1 MTAEEFGRI
10 RRVFETALEVPEGER
25 QGYLR
30 EQCATDEERRAV
42 ARLLEA
48 EGRSAGFL
56 EAAGRAGTP
65 AEIGPYRV
73 EREIGRG
80 GMSTVFLGRRADA
93 LYDKPVAI
101 KLLDRPVWRQ
111 EEVARFRKEIRILA
125 SLEHPHIVR
134 LLEGNRAADGRLYIV
149 MEHVAGQLLQE
160 WRAARARTVAEI
172 LAVFVQICDAVGY
185 AHRNLIVHRDLK
197 PSNVVVTEDG
207 QAKLLD
213 FGIAKLLGDDE
224 ETATGM
230 WRMTVAY
237 ASPEQVRGDRNVTV
251 ATDVYSLG
259 VVLYELLTGRRPYG
273 DGEGNA
279 QATMRAVLEE
289 DPRPPRAVAAGVPRE
304 LDAVVM
310 KALRKDSGER
320 YGTVEELR
328 QDCLRFLGG
337 LPVEAMR
344 GGAAYRMRKFA
355 ARHKAPLAAAGL
367 AAGLAGFGVAS
378 VLHYAREAEA
388 RLVDLVR
395 VNTTIVKALWQTP
408 GRQTAE
414 LRVLEESARTLERIW
429 KTTGSVE
436 IAEPLYEALFET
448 GRTAG
453 YPSGRGVG
461 DTAGAERALRKAV
474 EVAEWM
480 RQQRPGYR
488 DDRIRVQQS
497 NCALG
502 AVLIEQNRY
511 AEAERHF
518 VVAVE
523 ATRRRAGEALDPG
536 LAGSESEALANLS
549 RVYLHRGDRE
559 GCLRLRRE
567 VLAIARELLRKDPGS
582 ALSRYLVAA
591 RLGLLGWAQREYGYL
606 DEALASYRESQ
617 ELLER
622 AAGLPDEL
630 ERRQMVASNSLQI
643 GRILRAMGRGKEAVV
658 AVREA
663 VAGYRA
669 LLANDPLNVGC
680 QRGLAGSLVLLA
692 VEGRGYGEEAVR
704 ILRAVV
710 DRDPQNAKAREEL
723 REAEGMVKTGQTNP
737 G

>member
-1 MTAEEFGRI
+1 MA
-10 RRVFETALEVPEGER
+10 
-25 QGYLR
+25 
-30 EQCATDEERRAV
+30 
-42 ARLLEA
+42 
-48 EGRSAGFL
+48 
-56 EAAGRAGTP
+56 
-65 AEIGPYRV
+65 
-73 EREIGRG
+73 
-80 GMSTVFLGRRADA
+80 TVFLARRADA

-160 WRAARARTVAEI
+160 WRAARERTVEEI
-172 LAVFVQICDAVGY
+172 LGVFVQVCEAVGY

-197 PSNVVVTEDG
+197 PSNVLVTEDG

-213 FGIAKLLGDDE
+213 FGIAKLLGDDD

-259 VVLYELLTGRRPYG
+259 VVLYELLTGRRPHG

-279 QATMRAVLEE
+279 QATMRAVLED

-304 LDAVVM
+304 LDSVVM
-310 KALRKDSGER
+310 KALRKDSGAR

-328 QDCLRFLGG
+328 QDCLRFLDGM
-337 LPVEAMR
+337 PVEAMR

-355 ARHKAPLAAAGL
+355 ARHKAPLAAAGV
-367 AAGLAGFGVAS
+367 AAGLAAFGVAS

-395 VNTTIVKALWQTP
+395 VNDAIVRALWQTP
-408 GRQTAE
+408 GRQKAE
-414 LRVLEESARTLERIW
+414 LRLLEESARTLERIW
-429 KTTGSVE
+429 KTTGAVE
-436 IAEPLYEALFET
+436 IAEPLYEAVFEI

-461 DTAGAERALRKAV
+461 DTAGAERAMRKAV
-474 EVAEWM
+474 EVAEWLR
-480 RQQRPGYR
+480 RQRRGST
-488 DDRIRVQQS
+488 DDRLRLQQAS
-497 NCALG
+497 CALG

-511 AEAERHF
+511 EEAERLF
-518 VVAVE
+518 VQAVE
-523 ATRRRAGEALDPG
+523 ATRDSGLRAAE
-536 LAGSESEALANLS
+536 SESLANLS

-567 VLAIARELLRKDPGS
+567 ALAIAREDLGRTPES
-582 ALSRYLVAA
+582 VVSRYLVAG
-591 RLGLLGWAQREYGYL
+591 RLGLLGWAQREYGYFE
-606 DEALASYRESQ
+606 EALASYRESQ
-617 ELLER
+617 EMLRR
-622 AAGLPDEL
+622 AVGLPQEL
-630 ERRQMVASNSLQI
+630 DRRQMLASNSQQM
-643 GRILRAMGRGKEAVV
+643 GRILRAMGRRKEAGV
-658 AVREA
+658 ALREA

-669 LLANDPLNVGC
+669 LLAEDPLNVGC
-680 QRGLAGSLVLLA
+680 QRGLAGSLALLA

-704 ILRAVV
+704 ILRGVV
-710 DRDPQNAKAREEL
+710 ERDPQNAKAREEL
-723 REAEGMVKTGQTNP
+723 AEVEGLVLAAH
-737 G
+737 